1 MFLYTF
7 SPACLTE
14 SSLLVYQFER
24 SFFLHTLS
32 IAVKN
37 WWRHNRWY
45 KGSSTCIEYS
55 TRSDGAR
62 RSDGKKSQGKIYF
75 SMRKRLR
82 VVGRSTASKEE
93 EPELGRPW
101 PGTYYLLTKNQM
113 VRGLAPVLFGITHRI
128 STRTPETQPYS
139 PTLLL
144 FRDEDWGPLGA
155 GALLST
161 WRTLCRKVVR
171 DQLQPLINKINEL
184 RVSKQSV
191 PTSVVLPWALH

>member
-45 KGSSTCIEYS
+45 KGSSTCMEYS

-62 RSDGKKSQGKIYF
+62 RSDGKKSQGKICF

-128 STRTPETQPYS
+128 SNPTPPPCFSFAMRTGVHLELEHCFQHGGRCAEKLFGINCSLTRFTQRVLGITRTNDTQITGYHP
-139 PTLLL
+139 P
-144 FRDEDWGPLGA
+144 
-155 GALLST
+155 
-161 WRTLCRKVVR
+161 
-171 DQLQPLINKINEL
+171 
-184 RVSKQSV
+184 
-191 PTSVVLPWALH
+191 